1 MSIKP
6 VPATVGI
13 NTAAGQQIRPAGTSK
28 EQARD
33 LSLVLFGFLLS
44 KTERKRVL
52 DGVDRDTLSM
62 EFRELFS
69 AVQQSNAQVVE
80 AWFAQRTAY
89 VEAGKDVI
97 QAAIDALK
105 KEADRVKVLDI
116 LARVNNAKHICDVES
131 LAGELRK
138 YADMLEGKLPP
149 E

>member
-1 MSIKP
+1 MTIKP

-52 DGVDRDTLSM
+52 EGVDRDTLSM

-116 LARVNNAKHICDVES
+116 LARVKQCQAY
-131 LAGELRK
+131 L
-138 YADMLEGKLPP
+138 
-149 E
+149 